1 MIMPIK
7 EPVLRPESPPL
18 LLPPEDEEPEVGVEE
33 GAAPKRVSVFVA
45 ATPVGKSTSVGK
57 RC

>member
-1 MIMPIK
+1 MPIK

-18 LLPPEDEEPEVGVEE
+18 LPPPEDEEPEVDVEE